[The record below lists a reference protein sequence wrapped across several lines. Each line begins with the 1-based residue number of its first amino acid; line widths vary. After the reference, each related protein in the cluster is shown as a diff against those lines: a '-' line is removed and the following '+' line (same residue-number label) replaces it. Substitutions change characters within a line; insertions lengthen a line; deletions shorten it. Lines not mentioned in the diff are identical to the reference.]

1 MSIRLSVVDRN
12 GAEHEVETPA
22 TGSLMEA
29 LRELEYGVTAICGG
43 MCSCAT
49 CHVYIA
55 PDWAG
60 RLPDRHSDE
69 GDLLAELQFRQETS
83 RLSCQIPLSQD
94 FDGLRVTLAP
104 EE

>member
-1 MSIRLSVVDRN
+1 MTIRFKVTDRN
-12 GAEHEVETPA
+12 GNEHEVETPVHG
-22 TGSLMEA
+22 TLMEA

-55 PDWAG
+55 DEWADK
-60 RLPDRHSDE
+60 LPERQSDE
-69 GDLLAELQFRQETS
+69 RDLVAELLFKRETS
-83 RLSCQIPLSQD
+83 RLSCQVPLTEHL
-94 FDGLRVTLAP
+94 DGLRLTLAP

>member
-1 MSIRLSVVDRN
+1 MSIRLKVVDRN
-12 GAEHEVETPA
+12 GNEHDVEAAPSGT
-22 TGSLMEA
+22 LMET

-55 PDWAG
+55 PEWAG
-60 RLPDRHSDE
+60 RLPDRQSDE
-69 GDLLAELQFRQETS
+69 GELLGELQFRQETS
-83 RLSCQIPLSQD
+83 RLSCQLKLTPAL
-94 FDGLRVTLAP
+94 DGLRVTLAP